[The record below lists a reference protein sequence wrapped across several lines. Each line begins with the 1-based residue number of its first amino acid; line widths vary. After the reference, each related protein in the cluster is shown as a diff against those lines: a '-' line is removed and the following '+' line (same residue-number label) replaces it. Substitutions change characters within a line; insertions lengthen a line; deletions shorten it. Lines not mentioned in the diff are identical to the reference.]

1 MKRILL
7 LFLLCLLF
15 LPGLSAQELVEEIA
29 PVAAPE
35 AGELP
40 ADRLMLAISSKNY
53 PVTPGDV
60 YRLTFLIAGE
70 TISNGI
76 LVESN
81 YTINLDVFGKINA
94 ENMTFSELK
103 PIVEKR
109 ISDAYNRSLP
119 FLNIESVGIF
129 QVIIKGEVPQTR
141 FITAWGLSRLSEIVR
156 NNLGAYSSIRR
167 IGIIAKEGR
176 LKEYDLYKALH
187 LGIIEENPYIM
198 PGDTIIVYRRDRQI
212 EINGEIYRPN
222 RYQILENEELKE
234 LINIYAGGFTNLAD
248 TSRVKLDRFAGE
260 KPRTFYFD
268 FTDSPQP
275 SFKLEDGD
283 ILTIPAKSTRLPIV
297 IFEGAI
303 MPEVAVAVDIEEPGF
318 EIYNR
323 ITYPLK
329 EGESLFDALQ
339 AIKESIAP
347 VANLSKA
354 YIVRVGITETIPVN
368 LEKLLYAYTPA
379 ADMAL
384 QPFDRIVIPA
394 HRFYSSLVPV
404 SGAVYT
410 PGSYPFTP
418 GKNYIYYVDLA
429 GGIDPERNTDN
440 RVSITGSQGN
450 VRGLDGA
457 IAPGDRIFVHT
468 NDFVYNFNRHFPILT
483 TGVAFII
490 TIITII
496 NLLVE

>member
-7 LFLLCLLF
+7 LFLLWLLF
-15 LPGLSAQELVEEIA
+15 LPGLSAQELVEELA
-29 PVAAPE
+29 PVVAPE
-35 AGELP
+35 AGEL
-40 ADRLMLAISSKNY
+40 AVDRLMLAISSKNY

-70 TISNGI
+70 TISNSI

-103 PIVEKR
+103 PMVEKR

-129 QVIIKGEVPQTR
+129 QITIKGEVPQTR
-141 FITAWGLSRLSEIVR
+141 FVRAWGLSRLSEIVR

-167 IGIIAKEGR
+167 IRIIAKDGR
-176 LKEYDLYKALH
+176 LKEYDLYKALQ
-187 LGIIEENPYIM
+187 LGIIEEDPYIM

-222 RYQILENEELKE
+222 RYQILANEDLKE

-260 KPRTFYFD
+260 KPRTFYFN

-275 SFKLEDGD
+275 TFKLEDGD
-283 ILTIPAKSTRLPIV
+283 ILTIPAKATNLPVV

-303 MPEVAVAVDIEEPGF
+303 LPVVEIAVAIEEPGF

-323 ITYPLK
+323 ITYPIK

-354 YIVRVGITETIPVN
+354 YIVREGITETIPVN

-394 HRFYSSLVPV
+394 YRFYSSLVPV

-418 GKNYIYYVDLA
+418 EKNYTYYIDLA

-440 RVSITGSQGN
+440 RVSITDSQGN
-450 VRGLDGA
+450 IRGLDGT

-468 NDFVYNFNRHFPILT
+468 NDFVYNFNRHFPIIT
-483 TGVAFII
+483 TGMAFIL

-496 NLLVE
+496 NLLAQ

>member
-1 MKRILL
+1 MTKILL

-29 PVAAPE
+29 PLAAPE

-70 TISNGI
+70 TISNRI
-76 LVESN
+76 LVESD

-103 PIVEKR
+103 PIVEKI

-119 FLNIESVGIF
+119 FLNIESVSIF
-129 QVIIKGEVPQTR
+129 QVTIKGEVPQTR
-141 FITAWGLSRLSEIVR
+141 FIRAWGLSHLSEIVR
-156 NNLGAYSSIRR
+156 NNLGIYSSIRK

-176 LKEYDLYKALH
+176 LKEYDLYKSLQ
-187 LGIIEENPYIM
+187 LGIIEEDPYIM
-198 PGDTIIVYRRDRQI
+198 PGDTIIVYRRDREI

-222 RYQILENEELKE
+222 RYQLLENEELKE
-234 LINIYAGGFTNLAD
+234 LINIYARGFTNLAD

-283 ILTIPAKSTRLPIV
+283 ILTIPAKATNLPI
-297 IFEGAI
+297 IFFEGAV
-303 MPEVAVAVDIEEPGF
+303 MPAVEVAANIEQRGL

-339 AIKESIAP
+339 AIKKFFAP

-354 YIVRVGITETIPVN
+354 YIVREGITETIPVN

-404 SGAVYT
+404 SGAVYR

-418 GKNYIYYVDLA
+418 EKNYIYYIDLA

-440 RVSITGSQGN
+440 RVNITDSQGTI
-450 VRGLDGA
+450 RGLDGT
-457 IAPGDRIFVHT
+457 IVPGDRIFVHT
-468 NDFVYNFNRHFPILT
+468 NNFIYNFNRHFPILT
-483 TGVAFII
+483 TGMAFII

-496 NLLVE
+496 NLLAE